1 MHLNP
6 SQFEKVTHGEVR
18 NAFMIVAS
26 LFSGLFLFSSKSR
39 VCILSIR
46 ILSFS

>member
-18 NAFMIVAS
+18 NAFMIV
-26 LFSGLFLFSSKSR
+26 LPFLVVYFFSHLR
-39 VCILSIR
+39 VE
-46 ILSFS
+46 FVF